1 LIVKVNFLKLI
12 IQKFIFF
19 TLSCFKHPYEF
30 HATLGHSTRKLMQ
43 QSRLRFGQSSTPAP
57 LPDKGK
63 GTAPSKAVTGFLFSS
78 DADLSA
84 EQKAK
89 RDAAAR
95 STVYYDA
102 ASNAHRF
109 VQYHASPLADGRWVV
124 KRGEGREVTN

>member
-1 LIVKVNFLKLI
+1 
-12 IQKFIFF
+12 
-19 TLSCFKHPYEF
+19 
-30 HATLGHSTRKLMQ
+30 MQ

-63 GTAPSKAVTGFLFSS
+63 GKGTAASKTVTEFLFSS

-102 ASNAHRF
+102 ASNAHHF
-109 VQYHASPLADGRWVV
+109 VRYHASPLADGRWVV